1 MGSDARGKYE
11 LDPELV
17 AHADLYAD
25 VVEQS
30 VTLGDFELALSQGL
44 IDRGRITS
52 IGAVINGVG
61 GRKSTNAITIYDS
74 SGMALQD
81 LVVAELAL
89 RRAQE
94 QQLTTW
100 LPLQGTSS

>member
-61 GRKSTNAITIYDS
+61 GRKSTNEISIYDS